1 MNLDSGCYG
10 ELCALRLLDKRTAT
24 IAASTTTL
32 VQLIDG
38 DTVRATA
45 EGAVGS
51 SYDVEYVIAF

>member
-1 MNLDSGCYG
+1 MDVNLDSGCYG

-38 DTVRATA
+38 DTARAA
-45 EGAVGS
+45 AGKARGEGCR
-51 SYDVEYVIAF
+51 AFQT